1 MTGHGEAAAHEGA
14 GELRGAAAPG
24 GAALDPEGIVRLCRA
39 EEDADALLCDRV
51 AAVLAVAAAEVRVGR
66 ICPRCGSA
74 RHGRPRA
81 RVGRLEVPVSLSRCG
96 LHLLTAVRADGPVGV
111 DIESIAA
118 VGRGWDEE
126 LVLHP
131 SERGRRAPRT
141 PEARAAVWARK
152 EAVLKLLGTGLA
164 TPMSALRLAEHDVQ
178 DLPAPPG
185 HVAALARG

>member
-1 MTGHGEAAAHEGA
+1 VLLH
-14 GELRGAAAPG
+14 
-24 GAALDPEGIVRLCRA
+24 RA
-39 EEDADALLCDRV
+39 EEDADALLRERV
-51 AAVLAVAAAEVRVGR
+51 AALHGASPRDVLVGR
-66 ICPRCGSA
+66 ACPRCGSDA
-74 RHGRPRA
+74 PGRPWA
-81 RVGRLEVPVSLSRCG
+81 RIGRLEVPVSLSRCG
-96 LHLLTAVRADGPVGV
+96 EHLLTAVAPDGAVGV
-111 DIESIAA
+111 DLEAIAA

-141 PEARAAVWARK
+141 PAARAAVWARK

-164 TPMSALRLAEHDVQ
+164 TPMSAVALAEHDVR